1 MTTLHPKTV
10 QNSEKLA
17 KDGKRARRKKPV
29 QRTPRVSRVKQTKI
43 AKEVMRVALKLAN
56 GDRSRLKLHNDGSV
70 TVMNKRHD

>member
-1 MTTLHPKTV
+1 MLHPKTV
-10 QNSEKLA
+10 QNSEQLA

-29 QRTPRVSRVKQTKI
+29 HRTPRVSRVRQTKI
-43 AKEVMRVALKLAN
+43 DKEVMRVALKLAK